1 LTGCS
6 RGWPCRHPRL
16 AKVKRTFL
24 LQSSSSVPLIAAG
37 TGLVAATYGLIRL
50 AYGLLL
56 PEVQDDLA
64 LGVAASG
71 AISSGASVVYCAGAL
86 LGFLVAARHPRALVV
101 ASAFSAGIGAAG
113 MAASPSAGTFAVAA
127 IVSSG
132 GAGLASP
139 ALVAVLQRNRSTTRS
154 PRAQSIVNAGTGP
167 GLVAAGLLALAL
179 LPNWRLAWLVAAV
192 FTAAVGCLVIVLDR
206 RDADAA
212 PARQSLPPAS
222 WFTAHRRL
230 LAAALLMGCGSAAVW
245 NYGRTLLVESGADE
259 VVSVAAWIA
268 LGAGGTAVIA
278 TARWLEERGPRT
290 AWILTVGA
298 LAVATAVLAAV
309 PTSTPLAWTACA
321 AFGWG
326 YTAATG
332 ALIGWTAQLDP
343 VRAPSGTA
351 MLFITLILGQ
361 ALGATAVGMLI
372 PAVGY
377 PLAFLGAALTAAAA
391 AAVARASRESKAS
404 GP

>member
-1 LTGCS
+1 
-6 RGWPCRHPRL
+6 
-16 AKVKRTFL
+16 VKRTFSL
-24 LQSSSSVPLIAAG
+24 RSNSSAPLIAAG

-56 PEVQDDLA
+56 PEVQDDLD
-64 LGVAASG
+64 LSVAAAG
-71 AISSGASVVYCAGAL
+71 MISSGASVVYCIGAL

-101 ASAFSAGIGAAG
+101 ASTLSAGIGAAG
-113 MAASPSAGTFAVAA
+113 MAAALSAGTFAVAA
-127 IVSSG
+127 IASSA

-139 ALVAVLQRNRSTTRS
+139 ALVAVLQRNRSTAGS
-154 PRAQSIVNAGTGP
+154 SRAQSIVNAGTGP
-167 GLVAAGLLALAL
+167 GLVAAGLLALVL
-179 LPNWRLAWLVAAV
+179 LPEWRLTWLVAAV
-192 FTAAVGCLVIVLDR
+192 FTATVGCLVIVLDR
-206 RDADAA
+206 RDAGAA
-212 PARQSLPPAS
+212 PPRQSLPPVS
-222 WFTAHRRL
+222 WFTAHQRL

-259 VVSVAAWIA
+259 FVSVSAWIA

-309 PTSTPLAWTACA
+309 PRSAPLAWAACA

-332 ALIGWTAQLDP
+332 ALIGWTAQLGP
-343 VRAPSGTA
+343 VRAPAGTA

-361 ALGATAVGMLI
+361 ALGAAAIGMLI
-372 PAVGY
+372 PRAGY
-377 PLAFLGAALTAAAA
+377 PLAFFGAALAATAA
-391 AAVARASRESKAS
+391 AAVARTSRRRGA
-404 GP
+404 